1 MEKRVFLAILLSFGV
16 LAAYQAFFAPPPAP
30 VTPPAAASVVTPG
43 ITTPGQ
49 TLSTPAT
56 VAPGATPGAAPVEA
70 SHPTASPLVADD
82 AAHDIVVETDS
93 IRAVFTSAG
102 ATLKSWTL
110 KRYPEGGA
118 PLEFVPRDLPPGT
131 PRPFTLAT
139 NDAGL
144 STTLATALFKPSAG
158 SLTLGSAPGQL
169 SFQYSDQ
176 SGLNAR
182 KTFYFQPEGKAYV
195 LKVEAS
201 VDVSGASRPVTL
213 AWGPALGL
221 GYTPDGSHVLP
232 ARVVQFRD
240 GKVERLTASNLT
252 KGSHFE
258 GELRFAGVEDQYFLA
273 AVLPGTEKIA
283 VDYQPVT
290 LVVPPPAAAGT
301 NRTFISF
308 SVSVPGSAALPFF
321 MGPKDFDVLVG
332 IDPKRELVRAID
344 FGIFSWLVVPLLQAL
359 KWIHSYVGNW
369 GWAIIVLTIVI
380 NLLIFPLRHRS
391 MVSMKKMQAIQPEMK
406 AIQDRFA
413 KYKLTD
419 PERQKMN
426 TEMMA
431 LYKQRGVNPA
441 SGCVPMLLTMPVLFA
456 FYAMLS
462 VAIELRGAPF
472 LGWLHDLSRHD
483 PFYITPII
491 MGGTMF
497 LQQRLMPT
505 TADPAQQ
512 KIFMLM
518 PIIFTVSF
526 LWAPSGLVLY
536 WLMSNLLAIGQ
547 QTLTNRLIATPAR
560 VPARAVATRPKSAG
574 NNGGAKS

>member
-1 MEKRVFLAILLSFGV
+1 
-16 LAAYQAFFAPPPAP
+16 
-30 VTPPAAASVVTPG
+30 
-43 ITTPGQ
+43 
-49 TLSTPAT
+49 
-56 VAPGATPGAAPVEA
+56 
-70 SHPTASPLVADD
+70 
-82 AAHDIVVETDS
+82 
-93 IRAVFTSAG
+93 
-102 ATLKSWTL
+102 
-110 KRYPEGGA
+110 
-118 PLEFVPRDLPPGT
+118 
-131 PRPFTLAT
+131 
-139 NDAGL
+139 
-144 STTLATALFKPSAG
+144 
-158 SLTLGSAPGQL
+158 
-169 SFQYSDQ
+169 
-176 SGLNAR
+176 
-182 KTFYFQPEGKAYV
+182 
-195 LKVEAS
+195 
-201 VDVSGASRPVTL
+201 
-213 AWGPALGL
+213 
-221 GYTPDGSHVLP
+221 
-232 ARVVQFRD
+232 
-240 GKVERLTASNLT
+240 
-252 KGSHFE
+252 
-258 GELRFAGVEDQYFLA
+258 
-273 AVLPGTEKIA
+273 
-283 VDYQPVT
+283 
-290 LVVPPPAAAGT
+290 
-301 NRTFISF
+301 
-308 SVSVPGSAALPFF
+308 
-321 MGPKDFDVLVG
+321 
-332 IDPKRELVRAID
+332 
-344 FGIFSWLVVPLLQAL
+344 
-359 KWIHSYVGNW
+359 
-369 GWAIIVLTIVI
+369 
-380 NLLIFPLRHRS
+380 
-391 MVSMKKMQAIQPEMK
+391 MKKMQAIQPEMK